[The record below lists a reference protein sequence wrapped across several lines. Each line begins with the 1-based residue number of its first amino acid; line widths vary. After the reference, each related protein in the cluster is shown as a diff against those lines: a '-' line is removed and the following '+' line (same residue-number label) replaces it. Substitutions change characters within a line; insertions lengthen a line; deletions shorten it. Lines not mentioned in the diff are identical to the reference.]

1 MAKIIKLFENAKE
14 LYSRQQRKK
23 QARRNMM
30 LLRETERRLQV
41 REFGGELCLCLDN
54 VPVLERRTFD
64 EEELR
69 QARALMFSYLQSL

>member
-1 MAKIIKLFENAKE
+1 MAKIIKLFEKAKE
-14 LYSRQQRKK
+14 LYSMQQGKK

-69 QARALMFSYLQSL
+69 QARALMFSYLQNL